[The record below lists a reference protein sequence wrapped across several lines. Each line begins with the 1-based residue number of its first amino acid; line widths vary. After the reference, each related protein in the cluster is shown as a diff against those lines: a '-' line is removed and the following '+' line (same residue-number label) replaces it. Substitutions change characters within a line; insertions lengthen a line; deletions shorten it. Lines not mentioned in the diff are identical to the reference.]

1 MSLNLLFAIIS
12 ASLLFNIFKY
22 FENYKVVTLNA
33 IVVNYL
39 VASSL
44 SFLVPEETKSIA
56 YAINQPWLPI
66 AILLGFIFVSLFQVM
81 AYASQ
86 LIGVATTTIAN
97 KITFIF
103 PTALGI
109 IFFNE
114 DWNLLKLLGFIVA
127 IAAIFLSAEK
137 KIELPKGNSY
147 AIIALLFFGGGVLES
162 LLNYSNKHLIAKGDT
177 SFYFGYLFFFAFVF
191 GIIMMIRQILKT
203 KTLPTRKDILWGVIL
218 GIPNYFSMYLLLE
231 SLDELPS
238 STVFP
243 VANMGVIL
251 FSTLFSVILFKE
263 EISKK
268 KALALGCS
276 ILAIALISFYN
287 II

>member
-22 FENYKVVTLNA
+22 FEKYKVVSLYA
-33 IVVNYL
+33 IVINYL
-39 VASSL
+39 IASSL
-44 SFLVPEETKSIA
+44 SFIVPEETKSIQ
-56 YAINQPWLPI
+56 YAMDQPWLPI
-66 AILLGFIFVSLFQVM
+66 AIFLGFLFVSLFQVM

-86 LIGVATTTIAN
+86 VIGVATTTIAN

-109 IFFNE
+109 LFFSE
-114 DWNLLKLLGFIVA
+114 DWNLLKLLGFVIA
-127 IAAIFLSAEK
+127 IAAIILTAEK
-137 KIELPKGNSY
+137 KIKLPKGNSY
-147 AIIALLFFGGGVLES
+147 GIIALLFFGGGLLES
-162 LLNYSNKHLIAKGDT
+162 LLNYSSKHLIAQGDT
-177 SFYFGYLFFFAFVF
+177 SLYFGYLFFFAFVF
-191 GIIMMIRQILKT
+191 GIMMMIRHIIKSKIKPTLK
-203 KTLPTRKDILWGVIL
+203 DVLWGVIL
-218 GIPNYFSMYLLLE
+218 GIPNYFSMYMLLE

-251 FSTLFSVILFKE
+251 CSTFFSVILFKE
-263 EISKK
+263 KISKK

-287 II
+287 FF